1 VTLAER
7 VPSAGITPGAVDL
20 GEIRLHYLEAG
31 EGPLVLCL
39 HGFPDHAPTFR
50 PLLGTLAGAGF
61 RAVAPF
67 MRGYAPSTVGAASYE
82 AAALAGDVIA
92 LAEALGGPEPV
103 RLVGHDWGGVAA
115 LHAAAWRPDRVARLV
130 TLAIPHAAAFAHAL
144 RRDHAQLRRFWYAFV
159 FLAQG
164 FAERVV
170 SDDGFAFIDE
180 LVADWSPRAPFL
192 PEELEAIKRT
202 LGATGVLSAALGY
215 YRSTFRA
222 ERRNPA
228 LAEVAALW
236 NAPVG
241 VPTLAIFG
249 ADDGC
254 IAPEVSES
262 QAEHFTGEYRREVV
276 PGAGHWVHRE
286 ARDVVEPMIVEWLS
300 A

>member
-1 VTLAER
+1 LAER
-7 VPSAGITPGAVDL
+7 APSAGITPGAVEV

-50 PLLGTLAGAGF
+50 PLLGTLAAAGF

-67 MRGYAPSTVGAASYE
+67 MRGYAPSTVGATSYE
-82 AAALAGDVIA
+82 AAALAGDLIG
-92 LAEALGGPEPV
+92 LAEALAGAEPV
-103 RLVGHDWGGVAA
+103 RLVGHDWGGVAS
-115 LHAAAWRPDRVARLV
+115 LHAAAWRPDRVARVV
-130 TLAIPHAAAFAHAL
+130 TLAIPHAAAFARAL
-144 RRDHAQLRRFWYAFV
+144 RRDREQLRRFWYGFV

-170 SDDGFAFIDE
+170 SDDGFSFVDA
-180 LVADWSPRAPFL
+180 LVADWSPRPPFR

-215 YRSTFRA
+215 YRAAFRPD
-222 ERRNPA
+222 RRDPA

-236 NAPVG
+236 ADPVG

-249 ADDGC
+249 AEDGC

-262 QAEHFTGEYRREVV
+262 QDEHFTGEYRREVI

-286 ARDVVEPMIVEWLS
+286 AREVVEPMIVNWL
-300 A
+300 AA